1 MKPDDTQAGSRSLPC
16 TDGTLTGRHTTMNPT
31 PLMLHC
37 TERDGVTILHLGGA
51 SLMNS
56 TSALERRAA
65 LLLTQIRR
73 PLIIDLSQI
82 EACDLAGAAALV
94 GAGRAAP
101 PATPVRLA
109 GATSPV
115 QQVLHAAG
123 VPRTVPTFTT
133 IEGAIRADS
142 TELL

>member
-1 MKPDDTQAGSRSLPC
+1 MS
-16 TDGTLTGRHTTMNPT
+16 PT

-51 SLMNS
+51 LLESS
-56 TSALERRAA
+56 ASALERRAA

-73 PLIIDLSQI
+73 PLIIDLSQVD
-82 EACDLAGAAALV
+82 ACDSALAVALV
-94 GAGRAAP
+94 GASRAAP
-101 PATPVRLA
+101 PATAVRLA
-109 GATSPV
+109 GATSAV

-133 IEGAIRADS
+133 IEGAIGTDP